1 MRYTFPYL
9 SINKKESHADIFSPK
24 YSKDAK
30 GSPKLVATPESGAS
44 ECAWRNGFRHVD
56 GGWMWDDTDV
66 QLPVRVAGSS
76 DEYLET
82 KISRELLRKR
92 SQSGGQKGPVQTSRD
107 RRGRSVCGSVA
118 RGAQTLARAQ
128 NPGAGPGCQ
137 RTHGSLYRAV
147 DQRGVSRV
155 WDTRSLDDA
164 GRPSRGGMA
173 TALGTDAHAAGRGGA
188 SRGEGAGEGRPRVFL
203 RPGVGRGSVRG
214 KEEDSGVGGSL
225 RKKK

>member
-9 SINKKESHADIFSPK
+9 SMKKKESHADIFSRK

-30 GSPKLVATPESGAS
+30 GSPNLVARPESGAS

-82 KISRELLRKR
+82 KISRDLLRKR
-92 SQSGGQKGPVQTSRD
+92 SQSGGQKGAVQTSRD

-118 RGAQTLARAQ
+118 RGAQTMARAE

-137 RTHGSLYRAV
+137 RAHGSVYRAV
-147 DQRGVSRV
+147 DQRGLSRV
-155 WDTRSLDDA
+155 WDTRGLDDA
-164 GRPSRGGMA
+164 GRPSRRGMA
-173 TALGTDAHAAGRGGA
+173 TTLGTDAHAAGRGGA
-188 SRGEGAGEGRPRVFL
+188 NRVEGAGDGRPRVVCGL
-203 RPGVGRGSVRG
+203 A
-214 KEEDSGVGGSL
+214 L
-225 RKKK
+225 